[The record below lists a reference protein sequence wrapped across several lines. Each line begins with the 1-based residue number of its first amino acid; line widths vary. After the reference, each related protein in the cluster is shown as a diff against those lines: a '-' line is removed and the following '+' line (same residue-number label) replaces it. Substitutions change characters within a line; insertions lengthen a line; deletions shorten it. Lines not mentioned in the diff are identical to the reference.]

1 MNSPRSNE
9 GVSSLESVC
18 SRLHGQISGYE
29 LFKEQ
34 YEAVQDE
41 HVKVLS
47 DRVAGL
53 DAELM
58 GVALYLD
65 EEFYPRFLTTID
77 GRRWIISRGFRLAV
91 MKCLQSPEYVVA
103 LGTAIG
109 LAIDKGVQTGLAA
122 GIDHGRAGRSLTK
135 IKDAS
140 IADIMS
146 LLHLEGPS
154 AGTLVGIR
162 LQPSYEQL
170 SLPIHSTEDNVTGS
184 VPPISVSDYDV
195 APHAEAP
202 PSTTIVF
209 EKEELETTL

>member
-1 MNSPRSNE
+1 ME
-9 GVSSLESVC
+9 TVC
-18 SRLHGQISGYE
+18 SGLRDQISGYE

-34 YEAVQDE
+34 YEVVQDE
-41 HVKVLS
+41 QVKVLS

-53 DAELM
+53 DAELI
-58 GVALYLD
+58 GVALHLD
-65 EEFYPRFLTTID
+65 EEFYPYFLTTIA

-91 MKCLQSPEYVVA
+91 MKCLQSPEYVAA

-109 LAIDKGVQTGLAA
+109 LAIDKGIQTRLAA
-122 GIDHGRAGRSLTK
+122 GIDHGRAGRSLTEVAAYDTS
-135 IKDAS
+135 KDAS

-154 AGTLVGIR
+154 VGTLEGGYFI
-162 LQPSYEQL
+162 
-170 SLPIHSTEDNVTGS
+170 LPLTGS
-184 VPPISVSDYDV
+184 VPPISVSDYDAV
-195 APHAEAP
+195 PHAEAP